1 MDSNDINEFLK
12 SSFVFPSDNFDE
24 IKSFIIQDKVLVN
37 MIYNVPEIVRSEFP
51 GDISLDFMRHVYP
64 GEKILEIYTRTVFDV
79 DTHSQI

>member
-1 MDSNDINEFLK
+1 
-12 SSFVFPSDNFDE
+12 
-24 IKSFIIQDKVLVN
+24 

-64 GEKILEIYTRTVFDV
+64 DEKILEIYTRTSFDV